1 MPKLKLRIESPWRG
15 LALVCLPL
23 LFAFG
28 QAANAAD
35 AALRYEKKATWPE
48 TMLAA
53 RAGLVEQPKA
63 ATTTNDPRQQIWQQI
78 EKDFSASAGAMKNHL
93 RSKKYLQWFDSAASV
108 DLEKEMIE
116 AGLREL
122 GEASVRW
129 RTEFDLLRA
138 AKTPGTNP
146 QWLALYE
153 KVRRLRD
160 LPAPLRQINVPALR
174 LAVEDLMQN
183 FQDRYPRGRE
193 WLNRIA
199 ALEKQMAEIE
209 AVAGSGPA
217 AATER
222 ASALVGQF
230 QSLQRE
236 ALLANPLLDFERL
249 LLVRRRA
256 GDYEETDKAGQKR
269 KIARQLGLPQNWQG
283 NCSVPATGYSNEIA
297 VLSPVSP
304 QGTLTTFFRPTN
316 SSFVGDV
323 DLHFDADRMLFSMP
337 GANRRWGIWEIKADA
352 SSLRQI
358 SPTNEPDVNW
368 YDPCYLPN
376 GRILF
381 AGTAVFQGVPC
392 VGGGDKVANL
402 YLFDPVSG
410 KLRQIT
416 FDQEHNWCPTVLNN
430 GRILYARWEYT
441 DTPHYFTRLL
451 FHMNP
456 DGTEQMEFYGSNSY
470 WPNSIFYARPI
481 PGHATKVVAVISG
494 HHGSARMGELLVFD
508 PAKGRH
514 EGGGAVQRIPGYGQT
529 VQPIVRDT
537 LVDGSWPKF
546 LHPYPLNEKYFIV
559 SCKPS
564 ASADWG
570 VYLVDIFD
578 NSVLLH
584 EESGFAM
591 FEPVPFRKTPTPPA
605 IQDKVNLAKTDA
617 TIYVQD
623 IYAGPGLAGVPRGAV
638 KKLRV
643 FEYHFAYAGMGGH
656 INIGIDGPWDVHRI
670 LGTVP
675 VETDGSVMFTA
686 PANHPLAVQPLDAEG
701 KALQVMRS
709 WFTAMPGETISCVGC
724 HEKQNNAPSMTA
736 SIASTKAPVS
746 IEPWYGEARGFSFP
760 REVQPV
766 LDKHCVSCHD
776 GKPRDGRELPDFAD
790 TAKGSRGF
798 TKSYLALH
806 PFVRRPG
813 PESDYHLQ
821 NPGEWHADTS
831 ELVQMLQKG
840 HHGVKLDAEGWDRL
854 ITWIDLNVPDHGTWG
869 EHRKISSNYHERRME
884 SFAKYANRT
893 GDPEAY
899 PTPAPARVL
908 PGGATFVS
916 PQTGGRDSGDKKVA
930 APTAKAWPF
939 EPAEAARRQTNVTAP
954 SQMRFPLADKV
965 ETQFTLSPAGEF
977 IMGSAEGSADEFPPC
992 VVRIEKPFYIGA
1004 FEVSNEEFAQF
1015 DPTHDSRVI
1024 STFNKDISTPGEIAN
1039 RPRGPVIRV
1048 SWQEA
1053 MAYCEWLSRKT
1064 GRRCT
1069 LPTEAQWEYACRAGT
1084 DTSWSYG
1091 STATNFAKF
1100 ANLADAR
1107 VESLC
1112 RGDSPKWIPAC
1123 TNVNDGS
1130 IVTDNVGRYLPNAWG
1145 LRDMHG
1151 NAAEWTLTTYKP
1163 YPYANDG
1170 RDSTSPDGHKV
1181 VRGGS
1186 FYDRPQHATS
1196 SFRQNYPSWQR
1207 VWNVGF
1213 RVICDVETKVAAK

>member
-1 MPKLKLRIESPWRG
+1 MKLKTGSSFHG
-15 LALVCLPL
+15 LVLACLPWL
-23 LFAFG
+23 LAFG
-28 QAANAAD
+28 QTVVQAD
-35 AALRYEKKATWPE
+35 SALRYEKKATWPE

-53 RAGLVEQPKA
+53 RAGLLEQPRA
-63 ATTTNDPRQQIWQQI
+63 ATGTNDPRAVLWQQM
-78 EKDFSASAGAMKNHL
+78 EKDFPASARAMKSQL
-93 RSKKYLQWFDSAASV
+93 RSQKYLQWFDSAASV

-122 GEASVRW
+122 GEDSTRG
-129 RTEFDLLRA
+129 RSDFEQLRA
-138 AKTPGTNP
+138 AKAPSTSP
-146 QWLALYE
+146 QWLTLYE

-160 LPAPLRQINVPALR
+160 LPAPLRKINVPALR
-174 LAVEDLMQN
+174 LAVEDLIQN

-199 ALEKQMAEIE
+199 ALEKQLAELE
-209 AVAGSGPA
+209 AASGSAVADRVAPMVQ
-217 AATER
+217 E
-222 ASALVGQF
+222 F
-230 QSLQRE
+230 QSLQRD
-236 ALLANPLLDFERL
+236 ALLANPLLDFDRL
-249 LLVRRRA
+249 LLVRRQS
-256 GDYEETDKAGQKR
+256 GEYDIPPDKEGKKR
-269 KIARQLGLPQNWQG
+269 KASRQLGLPQNWQG
-283 NCSVPATGYSNEIA
+283 NCALPATGYSNEIA

-304 QGTLTTFFRPTN
+304 QGTVTTFFRPTN

-352 SSLRQI
+352 SGLRQI
-358 SPTNEPDVNW
+358 SPTNEADVNW
-368 YDPCYLPN
+368 YDPCYLPD

-402 YLFDPVSG
+402 YLLDPASG
-410 KLRQIT
+410 KLRQVT

-456 DGTEQMEFYGSNSY
+456 DGTEQSEFYGSNSY

-481 PGHATKVVAVISG
+481 PGHPTKVVAVISG
-494 HHGSARMGELLVFD
+494 HHGSARMGELVIFD

-514 EGGGAVQRIPGYGQT
+514 ESGGAVQRIPGYGQS
-529 VQPIVRDT
+529 VQPIIRDT

-546 LHPYPLNEKYFIV
+546 LHPYPLNDKYFLV

-578 NSVLLH
+578 TSVLLH
-584 EESGFAM
+584 EEPGFAM
-591 FEPVPFRKTPTPPA
+591 FEPVPFRKTPTPPV
-605 IQDKVNLAKTDA
+605 IPDKVDLAKTDA
-617 TIYVQD
+617 RIYVQD
-623 IYAGPGLAGVPRGAV
+623 IYAGPGLAGVPRGSV

-675 VETDGSVMFTA
+675 VESDGSVMFTA
-686 PANHPLAVQPLDAEG
+686 PANHPLAIQPLDAEG

-709 WFTAMPGETISCVGC
+709 WFTAMPGETVSCVGC
-724 HEKQNNAPSMTA
+724 HEKQNNAPAMTA
-736 SIASTKAPVS
+736 TIASTKAPVP
-746 IEPWYGEARGFSFP
+746 IQPWYGEARGFSFP

-766 LDKHCVSCHD
+766 LDQHCVRCHD
-776 GKPRDGRELPDFAD
+776 GKPRPDGRELPNFAD
-790 TAKGSRGF
+790 ATKGARGF

-821 NPGEWHADTS
+821 NAGEWHADTS

-869 EHRKISSNYHERRME
+869 EHRKVPSNYHERRME
-884 SFAKYANRT
+884 SFVKYANRT

-908 PGGATFVS
+908 PGGATVVS
-916 PQTGGRDSGDKKVA
+916 PQTGEQDRGDKKIA

-939 EPAEAARRQTNVTAP
+939 ESAEAARRQTNAGAP
-954 SQMRFPLADKV
+954 SQMRFPLADKL
-965 ETQFTLSPAGEF
+965 ETQFTFIPAGEF
-977 IMGSAEGSADEFPPC
+977 VMGSADGFADEFPPH

-1004 FEVSNEEFAQF
+1004 FEVSNDEYAAF

-1024 STFNKDISTPGEIAN
+1024 SSFNKDQSNPGEIAN

-1053 MAYCEWLSRKT
+1053 MAYCEWLSHKI

-1084 DTSWSYG
+1084 ATPWSYG
-1091 STATNFAKF
+1091 GTATNFAQF

-1130 IVTDNVGRYLPNAWG
+1130 VVTDNVGRYLPNAWG

-1151 NAAEWTLTTYKP
+1151 NAAEWTLSTYQP
-1163 YPYANDG
+1163 YPYAHDG
-1170 RDSTSPDGHKV
+1170 RDSASPDGRKV

-1186 FYDRPQHATS
+1186 FYDRPQRATS
-1196 SFRQNYPSWQR
+1196 SFRQSYPSWQR

-1213 RVICDVETKVAAK
+1213 RVICDAETRVAAK